1 VALPIVGRLAD
12 RFPKLIVFRVF
23 ALLAI
28 VPALVVTHLPPVA
41 LATATLASAAF
52 MVMTAARMVPGMAM
66 LTACALPRYR
76 GSFMTINT
84 SVQQLAA
91 GLAAITGGLI
101 LGDTLADAPLTG
113 FHFVGYLAAAAMVL
127 SVILAGRLRPAGA
140 EALSAVDV
148 LPSNPTLPVEEIGIS
163 GKSAAAVCA
172 E

>member
-1 VALPIVGRLAD
+1 
-12 RFPKLIVFRVF
+12 
-23 ALLAI
+23 
-28 VPALVVTHLPPVA
+28 
-41 LATATLASAAF
+41 
-52 MVMTAARMVPGMAM
+52 M

-91 GLAAITGGLI
+91 GLAAIAGGLI
-101 LGDTLADAPLTG
+101 LGDTRADAPLTG

-140 EALSAVDV
+140 EALAAVDV
-148 LPSNPTLPVEEIGIS
+148 LPSSPTLPVEETGIS